1 MIKRKTSIF
10 LKIFSATI
18 LIVIFS
24 NLILAYTIYQ
34 GYKTVFSEAE
44 QFLPREKV
52 ENIVV
57 TISNTWII
65 VGSTIFFII
74 LLTTL
79 FVILFISN
87 ILGPLQKLMEAFSEV
102 SKGNLDVKVDIQ
114 TKDEIEEMGK
124 KFNLMVQDLKN
135 SREALED
142 EKKVLEIKV
151 KARTRE
157 LEELNKIL
165 ELKIQERTQEL
176 ANRIEELESFHRLT
190 VEREL
195 KMIELK
201 KEIEKLKQLLEEKK
215 EEK

>member
-57 TISNTWII
+57 TISDTWII